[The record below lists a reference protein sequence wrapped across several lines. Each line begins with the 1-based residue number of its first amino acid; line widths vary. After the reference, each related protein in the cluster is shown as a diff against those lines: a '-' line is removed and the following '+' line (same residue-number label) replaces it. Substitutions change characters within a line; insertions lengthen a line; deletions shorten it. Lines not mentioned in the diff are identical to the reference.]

1 MKAESEQRPE
11 PDHAKLTPDPE
22 AMLAELVDEGRLRQ
36 QLRFVIEIDRLKG
49 ILRRN
54 LLVDGSRRE
63 NSAEHSW
70 HQALMAMLLVEYADQ
85 AIDGMRVMR
94 MLLVHDVVEIDAG
107 DTFVYDVEGQR
118 DKAARERAA
127 ADRIFGLLPA
137 DQRDEM
143 LDLWQ
148 EFEARDTPESRFAA
162 ALDRVQPL
170 LHNLLTG
177 GVSWQHHGVTADR
190 VQGVNEHVLEGSP
203 RLGEVT
209 SALIATA
216 VEHGFLAPA
225 PGGGQPGATP
235 TEDGGGV

>member
-1 MKAESEQRPE
+1 MKADRAKRPE
-11 PDHAKLTPDPE
+11 PNHAASAPDPE
-22 AMLAELVDEGRLRQ
+22 TMLRALVDEGRLRQ

-54 LLVDGSRRE
+54 LLVNGTRRE

-70 HQALMAMLLVEYADQ
+70 HQALMAMLLVEHADE
-85 AIDGMRVMR
+85 AIDGLRVMR
-94 MLLVHDVVEIDAG
+94 MLLIHDVVEIDAG
-107 DTFVYDVEGQR
+107 DTFVYDVAGQV

-127 ADRIFGLLPA
+127 ADRIFGLLPS

-143 LDLWQ
+143 LGLWE

-190 VQGVNEHVLEGSP
+190 VRGVNEHVLEGSP

-216 VEHGFLAPA
+216 VHHGFLAPA
-225 PGGGQPGATP
+225 PAEDHPHTPP